1 MRHTANL
8 IICLALAGCGT
19 TSSVKF
25 SSIAESEQATFTI
38 LDERAVN
45 EKTSRLEPNSSGK
58 DYYFGDENINPKP
71 SKILENKFKE
81 ELNNELSGKKI
92 TLTDFTI
99 HVYEPEV
106 YIDQSAMDAASSSSP
121 EAALVAPL
129 AEIFISAIEGMKS
142 EKNLLVQ
149 VSGKVDGASFSGSL
163 QENFKGRVTESN
175 VKQTINKVLED
186 VVSQVRVIVANK
198 SPNTSVKRD

>member
-1 MRHTANL
+1 MRHTL
-8 IICLALAGCGT
+8 YFLLCLVLAGCGT

-25 SSIAESEQATFTI
+25 SSTAESEQATFKI

-45 EKTSRLEPNSSGK
+45 EKTSRLEANSSGK
-58 DYYFGDENINPKP
+58 NYYFGDENINPKP
-71 SKILENKFKE
+71 PNILENKFKE
-81 ELNNELSGKKI
+81 ELNNELSGKKV
-92 TLTDFTI
+92 TVTDFTI

-149 VSGKVDGASFSGSL
+149 VSGNVDGASFSATLEES
-163 QENFKGRVTESN
+163 FKGRVTESN

-198 SPNTSVKRD
+198 SQP

>member
-1 MRHTANL
+1 MRDTL
-8 IICLALAGCGT
+8 YFLFCLVLAGCST

-25 SSIAESEQATFTI
+25 SSTAESGQASFI
-38 LDERAVN
+38 MLDERNSN
-45 EKTSRLEPNSSGK
+45 EKISRFEENSDGK
-58 DYYFGDENINPKP
+58 NYFFGDDNINPTP
-71 SKILENKFKE
+71 SKLLENKFKE
-81 ELNNELSGKKI
+81 ELNNELSGKKV

-106 YIDQSAMDAASSSSP
+106 YIDRNAMDSATSFSP

-149 VSGKVDGASFSGSL
+149 VSGDVNGSTFSSTL
-163 QENFKGRVTESN
+163 QESFKGRVTEN
-175 VKQTINKVLED
+175 NAKQTINKVLED
-186 VVSQVRVIVANK
+186 LVSQVRVIVAK
-198 SPNTSVKRD
+198 PALSLHSSE

>member
-1 MRHTANL
+1 MRHTPYL
-8 IICLALAGCGT
+8 LLCLVLAGCGT

-25 SSIAESEQATFTI
+25 SSTAESDQATFTI

-45 EKTSRLEPNSSGK
+45 EKTSRLEANSSGK
-58 DYYFGDENINPKP
+58 NYYFGDENINPTP
-71 SKILENKFKE
+71 SNILENKFKE
-81 ELNNELSGKKI
+81 ELNNELSGKKV

-129 AEIFISAIEGMKS
+129 AEIFISAIERMKS

-149 VSGKVDGASFSGSL
+149 VSGNVDGAPFSGAL
-163 QENFKGRVTESN
+163 QESFKGRVTESN
-175 VKQTINKVLED
+175 IKQTINKVLED
-186 VVSQVRVIVANK
+186 VVSQVRVIFAKKNQ
-198 SPNTSVKRD
+198 P